1 MLVAIMFG
9 VQQDAFKTTNNA
21 KAELERHFRD
31 AVRQIVEYRNALQQK
46 NHKHYCKI
54 ERFSRNM
61 RTKSLNR
68 LRSYTRGFAVISS

>member
-21 KAELERHFRD
+21 KAELERRFRD

-46 NHKHYCKI
+46 NHKPYCKI
-54 ERFSRNM
+54 ERFSRIYRRNCS
-61 RTKSLNR
+61 KD
-68 LRSYTRGFAVISS
+68 RGIKLMDLL

>member
-21 KAELERHFRD
+21 KAELECRFRD

-46 NHKHYCKI
+46 IINPIVK
-54 ERFSRNM
+54 
-61 RTKSLNR
+61 
-68 LRSYTRGFAVISS
+68 

>member
-31 AVRQIVEYRNALQQK
+31 AVRQIVEYRNSLQQK
-46 NHKHYCKI
+46 
-54 ERFSRNM
+54 
-61 RTKSLNR
+61 KS
-68 LRSYTRGFAVISS
+68 

>member
-21 KAELERHFRD
+21 KAELERRFRD

-46 NHKHYCKI
+46 KI
-54 ERFSRNM
+54 I
-61 RTKSLNR
+61 TPIVK
-68 LRSYTRGFAVISS
+68 